1 MKKLKEL
8 YLKYREIV
16 DYLFWGVMTTAVSF
30 ITYSLFVLVF
40 SAVLGENAQVV
51 AFGMS
56 FSISVTLANILS
68 WICAVSFA
76 FVTNKLFVFK
86 SKSFAFSVAF
96 PEFTKFLSA
105 RILTGVLEM
114 AGVPLLVSIGLG
126 MTIFGI
132 EGAVAKII
140 VTVAVI
146 ILNYVFS
153 KLFIFKNKKADSN

>member
-8 YLKYREIV
+8 YLKYREVI
-16 DYLFWGVMTTAVSF
+16 DYLFWGVMTTLVSF
-30 ITYSLFVLVF
+30 ISYSVFVLIF
-40 SAVLGENAQVV
+40 SAVLGQNAQVE

-56 FSISVTLANILS
+56 FSISVTLAHILS
-68 WICAVSFA
+68 WICSVSFA

-114 AGVPLLVSIGLG
+114 AGVPLLVSVGLG

-153 KLFIFKNKKADSN
+153 KLFVFKKSEGGK

>member
-1 MKKLKEL
+1 MKKIKEL

-16 DYLFWGVMTTAVSF
+16 DYLFWGVMTTLVSF
-30 ITYSLFVLVF
+30 ITYSLFVLIF
-40 SAVLGENAQVV
+40 SEALGENACVEL
-51 AFGMS
+51 FGMS
-56 FSISVTLANILS
+56 FSISITLANILS
-68 WICAVSFA
+68 WICAVAFA

-86 SKSFAFSVAF
+86 SKSFVFSVAF
-96 PEFTKFLSA
+96 PELTKFLSA

-114 AGVPLLVSIGLG
+114 AGVPLLVSLGLG

-153 KLFIFKNKKADSN
+153 KLFIFKKQA

>member
-1 MKKLKEL
+1 MKKIKEL
-8 YLKYREIV
+8 YLKHREII
-16 DYLFWGVMTTAVSF
+16 DYLFWGAMTTVVSF
-30 ITYSLFVLVF
+30 VTYSLFVIVF
-40 SAVLGENAQVV
+40 SAVLGENAAVSL
-51 AFGMS
+51 FEMT
-56 FSISVTLANILS
+56 FSISITLANILS
-68 WICAVSFA
+68 WICAVAFA

-86 SKSFAFSVAF
+86 SKSFSFSVAF

-114 AGVPLLVSIGLG
+114 AGVPLLVSLGLG

-153 KLFIFKNKKADSN
+153 KLFIFREQA

>member
-1 MKKLKEL
+1 MRKIKEL
-8 YLKYREIV
+8 YLKYREVV
-16 DYLFWGVMTTAVSF
+16 DYLFWGVMTTLVSF
-30 ITYSLFVLVF
+30 ITYSVFVIIF
-40 SAVLGENAQVV
+40 GAIFGENAAVSL
-51 AFGMS
+51 FGMS

-68 WICAVSFA
+68 WICSVSFA

-114 AGVPLLVSIGLG
+114 AGVPLLVSLGLSV
-126 MTIFGI
+126 TIFGI

-140 VTVAVI
+140 VTIAVI
-146 ILNYVFS
+146 ILHYVFS
-153 KLFIFKNKKADSN
+153 KLFIFKK

>member
-1 MKKLKEL
+1 MKNIKEL

-16 DYLFWGVMTTAVSF
+16 DYLFWGAMTTVISFVS
-30 ITYSLFVLVF
+30 YSLFVIIF
-40 SAVLGENAQVV
+40 GAILGENAAVLL
-51 AFGMS
+51 FGMS
-56 FSISVTLANILS
+56 FSISITLANILS
-68 WICAVSFA
+68 WICAVAFA
-76 FVTNKLFVFK
+76 FITNKLFVFK

-96 PEFTKFLSA
+96 PELTKFLSA

-114 AGVPLLVSIGLG
+114 AGVPLLVSLGLG

-140 VTVAVI
+140 VTIAVI

-153 KLFIFKNKKADSN
+153 KLFIFKKQA

>member
-1 MKKLKEL
+1 MKRIKEL
-8 YLKYREIV
+8 IIKYKEILLYLI
-16 DYLFWGVMTTAVSF
+16 FGVLTTAVSIF
-30 ITYSLFVLVF
+30 SFWLFSLFIPERLYLITNVISWVI
-40 SAVLGENAQVV
+40 AV
-51 AFGMS
+51 
-56 FSISVTLANILS
+56 I
-68 WICAVSFA
+68 FA

-96 PEFTKFLSA
+96 PELTKFLSA

-114 AGVPLLVSIGLG
+114 AGVPLLVSLGLG

-140 VTVAVI
+140 VTIAVI

-153 KLFIFKNKKADSN
+153 KLFIFKKQA

>member
-1 MKKLKEL
+1 MKKIKKL

-16 DYLFWGVMTTAVSF
+16 DYLFWGVMTTLVSFVTYSVFVIIFGAIFGKNAAVS
-30 ITYSLFVLVF
+30 L
-40 SAVLGENAQVV
+40 
-51 AFGMS
+51 FGMS

-68 WICAVSFA
+68 WICAVAFA

-86 SKSFAFSVAF
+86 SKSFASHIVF

-114 AGVPLLVSIGLG
+114 VGVPLLVSLGLSVA
-126 MTIFGI
+126 IFGI
-132 EGAVAKII
+132 EGAVAKIL
-140 VTVAVI
+140 VTIAVI

-153 KLFIFKNKKADSN
+153 KLFIFKK